1 MPYHLATESATLQSV
16 GCIPELVAVTFG
28 AKEKQMTNQYIT
40 GAMIKRLREEKK
52 LTQTEL
58 AERINVTDKAISKWE
73 TGRGYPDIS
82 LVEPLAKALGVSV
95 IELLSGENVI
105 NTNRASNM
113 LKVKFYVCPVCGNV
127 IQSTGEVVVSCC
139 GITLPVT
146 EAEESQDTCG
156 SCAEHSANVER
167 VEDELFITVNHEMN
181 KLHYISFIAA
191 VRSDGVELK
200 KLYPEQNAEARFKIS
215 GTKALYYYC
224 NQHGLFKVQKF

>member
-1 MPYHLATESATLQSV
+1 
-16 GCIPELVAVTFG
+16 
-28 AKEKQMTNQYIT
+28 MTNQYIT

-58 AERINVTDKAISKWE
+58 AQRINVTDKAISKWE

-113 LKVKFYVCPVCGNV
+113 QKVKFYVCPVCGNV

-139 GITLPVT
+139 GITLPAT
-146 EAEESQDTCG
+146 EAED
-156 SCAEHSANVER
+156 ADALHSPSAKVER
-167 VEDELFITVNHEMN
+167 VEDELFITVNHEMS
-181 KLHYISFIAA
+181 KSHYISFIAA
-191 VRSDGVELK
+191 VKCDGVELK